1 MAETYE
7 ALLKV
12 VTIGDTSVG
21 KTCIILRY
29 TQDLFRENFL
39 STIGQ

>member
-7 ALLKV
+7 PLLKV